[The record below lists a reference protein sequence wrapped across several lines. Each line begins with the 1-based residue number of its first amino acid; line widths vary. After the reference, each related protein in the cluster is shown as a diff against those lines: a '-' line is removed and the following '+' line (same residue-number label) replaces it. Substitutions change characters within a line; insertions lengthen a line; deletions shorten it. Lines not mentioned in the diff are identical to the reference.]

1 MKITVS
7 LPDSIFHST
16 ERLAARL
23 GLSRS
28 ELYRRAIET
37 LLLRYDQSKITS
49 QLDAVHSVDGNQSG
63 LDPELAVLQSQ
74 ALRSWAGR

>member
-7 LPDSIFHST
+7 LPNSIFHSA

-28 ELYRRAIET
+28 ELYRRAIEI
-37 LLLRYDQSKITS
+37 LLLRYDQSTITS
-49 QLDAVHSVDGNQSG
+49 QLDAVHSVDGNQPG
-63 LDPELAVLQSQ
+63 LDPKLAVLQSQ
-74 ALRSWAGR
+74 AIRSWAGR